1 MPRKI
6 SKRTSF
12 SSEESQQLE
21 IKTVEVEVLPDADF
35 ERPVRTRSSRIQGLP
50 RTEPPLFENK
60 SIETI
65 ATGAP
70 VLSATQAF
78 LRTPDWSEFE
88 PGRLYFQRQFGKG
101 RFIQF
106 FVLNK
111 QQHQAGSITSQA
123 EAEILNQYGV
133 MAARLH
139 AIFATYASIQN
150 EPWKQPFYLLG
161 TDLIKTLRIRN
172 SHKFTKSDKLKAIA
186 ELAWVVGTLGA
197 VVTWREGDLDLCI
210 RERSLL
216 WIVSVEEYTQTD
228 LNTQEE
234 ELREVVIRVQ
244 PGQWTLRFLNRE
256 GAQQRK
262 ALYQYGLIPE
272 PVFAIDPNRHKMA
285 TSMALYLIQ
294 NSRAHPQGIYRVSTL
309 LESVLPGCD
318 IQRAISDRRYGWKL
332 KESVDNA
339 LLTLKDHLHIDLE
352 FDDLTYPLWL
362 RPLWSLPSELAD
374 LPAKERNQALLGSKC
389 LPNNYLTKQWFPAKL
404 MFTLPE
410 SIQNQIDSMGARR
423 LLKTPSNSLPAAQQ
437 ELNLLD
443 ALPKSEAA
451 EQVIAGATIKSA
463 RQAQGL
469 TQSALAK
476 RVNKSV
482 SWIKMVECDKRRAG
496 KEDQEL
502 LCQVLNI

>member
-21 IKTVEVEVLPDADF
+21 IKTVEVEVISDADL
-35 ERPVRTRSSRIQGLP
+35 ERPGRTSFSRIQGLP

-60 SIETI
+60 LVETI

-111 QQHQAGSITSQA
+111 QEHQAGSITSQA

-172 SHKFTKSDKLKAIA
+172 SHKFTKSDKLRAIA

-228 LNTQEE
+228 INTQAE

-272 PVFAIDPNRHKMA
+272 PVFAIDPNRHKIA

-318 IQRAISDRRYGWKL
+318 IQKAISDRRYGWKL

-339 LLTLKDHLHIDLE
+339 LLTLKDQLHIDLE
-352 FDDLTYPLWL
+352 FDDITYPLWL
-362 RPLWSLPSELAD
+362 RPLWSLPDELANKS
-374 LPAKERNQALLGSKC
+374 AKERNQDLLGAKC
-389 LPNNYLTKQWFPAKL
+389 LPNNYLTKHWFPAKL
-404 MFTLPE
+404 IFTLPE
-410 SIQNQIDSMGARR
+410 TIQNQLNSIGAKR
-423 LLKTPSNSLPAAQQ
+423 LLKASQDSQPSSHHHPD
-437 ELNLLD
+437 LLD
-443 ALPKSEAA
+443 ISPQSQPE
-451 EQVIAGATIKSA
+451 EQLLSGSAIKTA

-469 TQSALAK
+469 TQSALAI

-482 SWIKMVECDKRRAG
+482 SWIKMVECDKRKAG
-496 KEDQEL
+496 KDDREL

>member
-6 SKRTSF
+6 SKRTSY

-21 IKTVEVEVLPDADF
+21 IKTVEVEVVSDADL
-35 ERPVRTRSSRIQGLP
+35 ERPRRSGLARGLP

-60 SIETI
+60 SVETI

-111 QQHQAGSITSQA
+111 QEHQAGSITSQA

-172 SHKFTKSDKLKAIA
+172 SHKFTKSDKLRAIA

-228 LNTQEE
+228 LNTQAE

-272 PVFAIDPNRHKMA
+272 PVFAIDPNRHKLA

-294 NSRAHPQGIYRVSTL
+294 NSRAHPQGIYRISTL
-309 LESVLPGCD
+309 LDSVLPSCD
-318 IQRAISDRRYGWKL
+318 IQKAIGDRRYGWKL

-339 LLTLKDHLHIDLE
+339 LLTLKDQLHIDME
-352 FDDLTYPLWL
+352 FDALTYPLWL
-362 RPLWSLPSELAD
+362 RPLWSLPDDLANK
-374 LPAKERNQALLGSKC
+374 PAKERNQELLGSKC
-389 LPNNYLTKQWFPAKL
+389 LPNNYLTKHWFPAKL
-404 MFTLPE
+404 TFTLPE
-410 SIQNQIDSMGARR
+410 SIQNQLNSIGAKR
-423 LLKTPSNSLPAAQQ
+423 LLKATNDEPSLPQP
-437 ELNLLD
+437 NLLEM
-443 ALPKSEAA
+443 LQTPEVEEPVLSGAA
-451 EQVIAGATIKSA
+451 IKNA
-463 RQAQGL
+463 RQALGL
-469 TQSALAK
+469 TQSALAI

-482 SWIKMVECDKRRAG
+482 SWIKMVECDKRKAG
-496 KEDQEL
+496 KDDREL
-502 LCQVLNI
+502 LCQVLNL